1 MGEKSKHNSPR
12 SRLEEVNQD
21 GEVCVKDREYLL
33 ELINMS
39 LKELYDVAYKQGFED
54 GMSFI
59 ADPKVNYG

>member
-12 SRLEEVNQD
+12 PRLEEVNQD

-59 ADPKVNYG
+59 ADPKINYG

>member
-1 MGEKSKHNSPR
+1 MGEKSKHNSSR
-12 SRLEEVNQD
+12 SRLEEVNQN
-21 GEVCVKDREYLL
+21 GEVCVNDREYLL

-59 ADPKVNYG
+59 ADPKINYG